1 MSHLVSTYAW
11 ENYNWETHKPQV
23 ILSWGRASMLGL
35 RRTVKSVDIK
45 VTVEERMAITD
56 NYKPIRSV
64 GDNEV
69 DMWEHSRL

>member
-1 MSHLVSTYAW
+1 
-11 ENYNWETHKPQV
+11 
-23 ILSWGRASMLGL
+23 MLGF

-45 VTVEERMAITD
+45 VTVEERTAITD